1 MAYNPKTGDYE
12 GMGEYETKISNIKL
26 GMGDFEISIAQ
37 IFTGGKL
44 MEQEVALISP
54 NRDYEI
60 HPFYD
65 LESLIEVLTA
75 INKAS
80 YLSEPLNGSEPVY
93 NGLDV
98 KNLTVAR
105 LVCLNGMISNC

>member
-12 GMGEYETKISNIKL
+12 GMGEYEHKISNIKL

-37 IFTGGKL
+37 VFIGGKL
-44 MEQEVALISP
+44 NDQEVALISP

-75 INKAS
+75 INKK
-80 YLSEPLNGSEPVY
+80 LLEKRD
-93 NGLDV
+93 LDEDGDFDYKEWCPEQDLIV
-98 KNLTVAR
+98 IEKE
-105 LVCLNGMISNC
+105 

>member
-12 GMGEYETKISNIKL
+12 GMGEYEHKISNIKL

-37 IFTGGKL
+37 VFIGGKL
-44 MEQEVALISP
+44 NDQEVALISP

-75 INKAS
+75 INKK
-80 YLSEPLNGSEPVY
+80 LLEKPLIERR
-93 NGLDV
+93 
-98 KNLTVAR
+98 T
-105 LVCLNGMISNC
+105 